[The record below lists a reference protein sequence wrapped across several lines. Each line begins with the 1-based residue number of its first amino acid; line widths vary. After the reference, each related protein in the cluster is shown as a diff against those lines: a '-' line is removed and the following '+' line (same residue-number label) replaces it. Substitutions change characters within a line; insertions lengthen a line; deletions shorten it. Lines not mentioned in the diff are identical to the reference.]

1 MKDESKKHF
10 YEIILVQEPGEY
22 LQNFHLSL
30 QDSSRHFVYGTR
42 VSPYEKKTCKD
53 GIEMKNRLAKFK
65 TTFKIGSSTSESRR
79 DKKLI
84 MSHFKDNENPKT
96 SKQEKR
102 RL

>member
-42 VSPYEKKTCKD
+42 VSPYEEKTCKD
-53 GIEMKNRLAKFK
+53 GIE
-65 TTFKIGSSTSESRR
+65 I
-79 DKKLI
+79 
-84 MSHFKDNENPKT
+84 
-96 SKQEKR
+96 
-102 RL
+102 